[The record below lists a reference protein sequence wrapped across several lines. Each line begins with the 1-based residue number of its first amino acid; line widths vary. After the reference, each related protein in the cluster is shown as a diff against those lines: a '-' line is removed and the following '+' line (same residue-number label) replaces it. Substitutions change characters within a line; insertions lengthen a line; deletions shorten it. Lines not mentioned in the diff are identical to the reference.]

1 MDVSSQKIIFCS
13 ILGHFLKDFEK
24 AISKMSGAVVDATSS
39 LYEKIS
45 SDLLPT
51 PAKPHY
57 TFNLRDFAK
66 VIQGVMM
73 VNPKRVLTD
82 TQLGRAFTH
91 EACRVF
97 RDRMVNYEDA
107 GWITEQIKDQVEGNL
122 KLDWAKVQPNERC
135 FYGNFMDGLGA
146 DPKIYDEIPDL
157 EKLSMVVNEY
167 LADYNAES
175 KSPMNLVLFL
185 DAIEHVSRIARVLS
199 QPRGNV
205 LLLGVGGSEGKV

>member
-1 MDVSSQKIIFCS
+1 
-13 ILGHFLKDFEK
+13 
-24 AISKMSGAVVDATSS
+24 MSDAVVDATSS

-205 LLLGVGGSEGKV
+205 LLLGVGGSGRQSLTRLATFLSEYQIFQVEIAKGYGQNE